1 MRTVSALLPQLHP
14 ELDWVQVAVTSHC
27 DAHCAYCPHA
37 RLRSRWQAE
46 HIDPN
51 VFSQFIKRLKKTQLV
66 YLQGW
71 GEPFA
76 HPQFWELLSQVKK
89 RGFLAGCTSN
99 ANMLTSDM
107 LHRVIDSG
115 LDIIAFSLAGVG
127 KHNDAIRRGT
137 SYAQVMWAIEE
148 LQRLKARLKSS
159 TPKIHLAYM
168 ALRCHLQDLT
178 AVPALVRDSGLDH
191 AVLANLTLP
200 LGAQWERQ
208 ALLADSQAQYHELQ
222 DWLADIFAAPE
233 VRSKV
238 YTHFYTPF
246 MPLGN
251 CSENIQRAMCLSQ
264 WGEISPCVL
273 TQLPVQGS
281 VPYWLHGQEHPLQHR
296 HFGRL
301 PQESVKEI
309 WHKAAYKRFRKHLD
323 WPECARCAKRH
334 IDTHQA
340 ASNP

>member
-1 MRTVSALLPQLHP
+1 MGSLPALLPQWHP

-27 DAHCAYCPHA
+27 DAHCAYCPHT
-37 RLRSRWQAE
+37 RLRSRWRSE
-46 HIDPN
+46 HIDPE
-51 VFSQFIKRLKKTQLV
+51 VFSHFITRLKNTQLV

-71 GEPFA
+71 GEPFV
-76 HPQFWELLSQVKK
+76 HPQFWELLAQVKK

-99 ANMLTSDM
+99 ATMLTSDT
-107 LHRVIDSG
+107 LHRAVDSG
-115 LDIIAFSLAGVG
+115 LDILAFSLAGVG

-137 SYAQVMWAIEE
+137 RYAQVMWAIEE
-148 LQRLKARLKSS
+148 LQRLKARLGSS

-168 ALRCHLQDLT
+168 VLRTHLQDLT
-178 AVPALVRDSGLDH
+178 EVPALVRDSGIDH

-200 LGAQWERQ
+200 LGPHWERQ
-208 ALLADSQAQYHELQ
+208 ALLVDSETEYRELQ
-222 DWLADIFAAPE
+222 SWLSDIFAAPQ

-246 MPLGN
+246 MSPGS
-251 CSENIQRAMCLSQ
+251 CSENVQRAMCLSQ

-281 VPYWLHGQEHPLQHR
+281 VPYWLHRQEHHLQR
-296 HFGRL
+296 RYFGRL
-301 PQESVKEI
+301 PEENLKQV
-309 WHKAAYKRFRKHLD
+309 WHKPDYKRFRKHLD
-323 WPECARCAKRH
+323 WPECAQCAKRS

-340 ASNP
+340 GSL